1 VGQVSKAIN
10 NQTTGV
16 VAKIVDKQAPSADDI
31 AKNLDSQR
39 DALLNQRRD
48 QMYEVFVSELVT
60 GYEKSGR
67 VLLNKKMQQTPMN
80 GM

>member
-1 VGQVSKAIN
+1 
-10 NQTTGV
+10 